1 MPITQTMLTSLNV
14 RFSHDNLH
22 EVPVELFAPGRRL
35 SEAVRDERLRV
46 HHFDLAEYLDR
57 LPPAIHEAI
66 RAAVQSALTRSPRS
80 PVTFAWA
87 PGYDYELSIW
97 DTPAAG
103 TPGGITILLRT
114 RYPDDPHPLGA

>member
-1 MPITQTMLTSLNV
+1 MLTSLNV
-14 RFSHDNLH
+14 RFSHDHLH
-22 EVPVELFAPGRRL
+22 EVPAELFEPGRKL
-35 SEAVRDERLRV
+35 SEAARDERMRV
-46 HHFDLAEYLDR
+46 HHFEMAHYLDQ

-66 RAAVQSALTRSPRS
+66 RGAVHSALQREPRS

-103 TPGGITILLRT
+103 TPGGVTIFLRT
-114 RYPDDPHPLGA
+114 RFPNDAHPLSR